1 MQKWHIIFLT
11 FSLLL
16 ISGCGNS
23 SKDNSIKKLAKSSV
37 KIEAGSYKMDIEN
50 SLIKWTGREVSTKSH
65 YGTLRMKQGDMNI
78 NGNGSINGRIDIDMS
93 SIDCEDLEGR
103 GKKSLE
109 RHLRSDDFFNVETFP
124 IATLIFTSDGNL
136 NKANQLS
143 FTGDLT
149 IKGSTHPIAFLAEIN
164 NNDQKLEA
172 IANMSFDRSK
182 YNVRFRSGTFFQNL
196 GDKLIYDE
204 IEMAVSI
211 LTQ

>member
-1 MQKWHIIFLT
+1 MQKIYIFTSVLI
-11 FSLLL
+11 SLLIFACGGSSKENSNSAPIKASIKIDDGSYIMD
-16 ISGCGNS
+16 ISNS
-23 SKDNSIKKLAKSSV
+23 S
-37 KIEAGSYKMDIEN
+37 
-50 SLIKWTGREVSTKSH
+50 IKWTGKEISTKSH
-65 YGTLRMKQGDMNI
+65 YGSLKMKEGSLTVMPDGNI
-78 NGNGSINGRIDIDMS
+78 KGKIDIDMAT
-93 SIDCEDLEGR
+93 IDCQDLEGR
-103 GKKSLE
+103 GKASLE
-109 RHLRSDDFFNVETFP
+109 RHLRSDDFFSVETFP

-136 NKANQLS
+136 NKANQLL
-143 FTGDLT
+143 FKGDLT
-149 IKGSTHPIAFLAEIN
+149 IKDSTHPITFLAEIN

>member
-1 MQKWHIIFLT
+1 MNILKNLT
-11 FSLLL
+11 LILLSLPILL
-16 ISGCGNS
+16 SAQTSTLNTEM
-23 SKDNSIKKLAKSSV
+23 SKL
-37 KIEAGSYKMDIEN
+37 
-50 SLIKWTGREVSTKSH
+50 KWTGKKITNSSH
-65 YGTLRMKQGDMNI
+65 YGSLKFKSGEVMFSDGLIESGKFVVDMTTI
-78 NGNGSINGRIDIDMS
+78 TVEDIEGNGKSR
-93 SIDCEDLEGR
+93 LEG
-103 GKKSLE
+103 
-109 RHLRSDDFFNVETFP
+109 HLRSDDFFSVETFP

-136 NKANQLS
+136 NKANQLL
-143 FTGDLT
+143 FTGNLT
-149 IKGSTHPIAFLAEIN
+149 IKDSTHPITFLAEIN